1 MAFSVSGLVSGLDTE
16 SIISKL
22 MDIEKKPITQLQKKE
37 AAYNVKLSAYGQL
50 KSLLSGVRSAARNLD
65 SLSDITTYSVT
76 SSNSAVVTADAE
88 TTAVKGT
95 YSVQVQQMAQVQQL
109 RSQGFGASEVLGA
122 GTIYLKLGSGAAT
135 AIDVNAT
142 DTLTQVAEAINRE
155 QRDVVANVINDG
167 TSSYLTLTSQKTG
180 EANVIDLTVMES
192 GTSSVDDPENLDDSG
207 LSRLVYRQGATEN
220 LLQTQAAADA
230 RMTVDGVENIKR
242 SSNTVED
249 VIPGVTMYLKSAA
262 VGETVKLTVGRNDT
276 LFTSRVNAL
285 IDAYNELADFL
296 KEAQLYDPATDQ
308 AGTLFADATT
318 RTIDRTMRDLLSR
331 TVPGIAS
338 GFSRLAELGITTNDE
353 GHLEMDSTTFNAK
366 LTENF
371 DAVAGFFTQQTTG
384 SEGFAVKIAKSV
396 DSLLSAT
403 SGILSIRTNGVQKT
417 IDSMESQ
424 ISRLTKRAENTETR
438 LKKQFSSLELL
449 LGKYQGLSDS
459 LTQQLS
465 ALENLNSAMSKK

>member
-76 SSNSAVVTADAE
+76 SSNSVVTADAK

-465 ALENLNSAMSKK
+465 ALENLNSAISKK

>member
-1 MAFSVSGLVSGLDTE
+1 MAFSVSGLVSGLDTD

-22 MDIEKKPITQLQKKE
+22 MDIEKKPITQLQQKE

-50 KSLLSGVRSAARNLD
+50 KSMLSGVRSAARNLD
-65 SLSDITTYSVT
+65 SLSDITTYSVST
-76 SSNSAVVTADAE
+76 SNSSVVTADAK

-95 YSVQVQQMAQVQQL
+95 YSVQVVQLAQVQKL
-109 RSQGFGASEVLGA
+109 RSQGFGASEAVGE
-122 GTIYLKLGSGAAT
+122 GTMYLKLGNGT
-135 AIDVNAT
+135 TTTIDVSST
-142 DTLTQVAEAINRE
+142 DTLAQIAAAINGK
-155 QRDVVANVINDG
+155 QSDVVANVINDG

-192 GTSSVDDPENLDDSG
+192 GTSSVDDPENLDNSG
-207 LSRLVYRQGATEN
+207 LSRLVYRQGTTEN

-230 RMTVDGVENIKR
+230 MLTVDGVENIKR
-242 SSNTVED
+242 STNTVED

-262 VGETVKLTVGRNDT
+262 VGETVKLTVGRSDT
-276 LFTSRVNAL
+276 LFTSRVNAF
-285 IDAYNELADFL
+285 INAYNELADFL
-296 KEAQLYDPATDQ
+296 KQAQLYDPATKKT
-308 AGTLFADATT
+308 GTLFADATT
-318 RTIDRTMRDLLSR
+318 RTIDRTMRDLISR
-331 TVPGIAS
+331 TVPGAAS

-366 LTENF
+366 LSENF
-371 DAVAGFFTQQTTG
+371 DAVANFFTQQTIG

-403 SGILSIRTNGVQKT
+403 NGILTIRTNGIQKT
-417 IDSMESQ
+417 IDSTESQ
-424 ISRLTKRAENTETR
+424 ISRLTDRAENTETR

-465 ALENLNSAMSKK
+465 ALENLNSSISKK